1 MTFKSRFLK
10 KSRMAGTALLA
21 GICLT
26 TSSDAGYAAPA
37 AGSFTGSHSGLNSS
51 SYRVLI
57 DQSSVSD
64 QDELVKGAKSFIQSV
79 ADRGL
84 SFLANDELSFD
95 ERKKEFRSLLLDSFD
110 IRTIGRFSIGRYWR
124 KATREQRAEYL
135 DLFREMIIQVYSSR
149 FDEYSGQDLKVT
161 NARPEGKK
169 DAIVTTKIVSEN
181 AADVI
186 VRWRVRFSD
195 NKYQIVD
202 VIIEG
207 VSMLVTQRSDFAA
220 VIQRGGGQVDVLL
233 EHLGEKVDE
242 YEAKNEQERR
252 EQEMIQ
258 KKKAT
263 QNTKDLEAA
272 E

>member
-1 MTFKSRFLK
+1 
-10 KSRMAGTALLA
+10 MAGTALLA
-21 GICLT
+21 GVCLT
-26 TSSDAGYAAPA
+26 IPSDTGYAA
-37 AGSFTGSHSGLNSS
+37 SSKSSVMSSHSGLNTSPS
-51 SYRVLI
+51 WVLI
-57 DQSSVSD
+57 DQSAVSD

-84 SFLANDELSFD
+84 SFLANDELTFD

-135 DLFREMIIQVYSSR
+135 ELFREMIIQVYSSR
-149 FDEYSGQDLKVT
+149 FDEYSGQVLEVT
-161 NARPEGKK
+161 NARPEGEK

-220 VIQRGGGQVDVLL
+220 VIQRGGGEVEVLL
-233 EHLGEKVDE
+233 EHLREKVDE

-252 EQEMIQ
+252 EQELIQ
-258 KKKAT
+258 ETKAA
-263 QNTKDLEAA
+263 QDTKDSRAA
-272 E
+272 EQ